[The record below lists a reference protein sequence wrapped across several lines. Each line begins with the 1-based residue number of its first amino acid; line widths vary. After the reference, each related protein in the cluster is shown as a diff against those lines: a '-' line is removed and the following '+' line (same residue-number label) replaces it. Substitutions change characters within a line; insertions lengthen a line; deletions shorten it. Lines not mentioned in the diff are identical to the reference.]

1 MAQDIENRITRAAQA
16 RGVDPAVAIAI
27 ARAESSLRPDLKN
40 PKSSAKGLYQVT
52 DETWS
57 DYGGAKGRAL
67 DPDENIRVGM
77 DILVKNG
84 AMLAKTLG
92 RDPRAEELYAAHF
105 FGPTGSR
112 RVLSADP
119 LASISSVVS
128 KRVMQSNPNL
138 KGRTVNEVLTGFAKK
153 LGTGGQRYP
162 TSDVTRT
169 VVPDAYSREADVEI
183 ATGTK
188 APTAR
193 DRISIYG
200 PNYQAAV
207 AAMML
212 GEATDDEQ
220 EDAAS
225 STTAVEAQSARNSL
239 RAMDLGSSVN
249 PFDAMQPPPSKQPV
263 QSFAF
268 GGIAAPSA
276 AYSPSVKREMADFNS
291 QWEDYTKGQED
302 WRKTQYDPYQKA
314 YGEHQAAYEDYRT
327 NQYAP
332 YQAAYDK
339 YQSEVYAPYQAAHG
353 QYTKDYAAYESAV
366 ADYNKDPFT
375 GETARVPWRMAPRG
389 GKIYTTPEG
398 TEFFGSD
405 DLLTRS
411 DYSGYRWPDHYLKV
425 LKDKPTEVVAPT
437 LASEFTQQAPT
448 FDRTFDM
455 AAPTPAPFLPGLT
468 QEQAAGMDDAAL
480 QTYAD
485 DQRIAME
492 NKVQQARKGQQN
504 RQFALDVASDP
515 SRYGL
520 SMPKL
525 LAEGGEVQDDP
536 PGILDV
542 SKYATRRSAE
552 MFPGMAGQ
560 DDPRDAARHLLAAG
574 TVARKYGPTAADLLG
589 KTHEYTSSLQ
599 TAASLFGIGEPRDD
613 FAYDTHNNRLG
624 IELGQRATSQAQLEQ
639 LVKEMAMQSS
649 FQQEEGRPW
658 IMSQEA
664 MDARADRARQLMERP
679 PDAYARGSE
688 AVADDPEA
696 ALMAGAGDSPP
707 PSITNDRLRE
717 YALAALRGVG
727 DIPYSFAGS
736 GVDIA
741 TMAMRPFGYDTE
753 RPVGGSDWIKEQ
765 ATRLGIRPGD
775 ETDPTLANFRLAGEI
790 GASMVNPASV
800 PRAVATGTQKVG
812 QAARAL
818 EDMTVGEMQR
828 AKIRQLGAKVPDDA
842 AYAALRERMEASGNL
857 AMAVRPPGGTMVSQP
872 GFDLVEFE
880 FPYSFASIPMAP
892 GASRYSFESN
902 QIGGLDKITN
912 EGIVAAVKATED
924 PAKAK
929 AVANFLLEQGREYF
943 SKSYASTNDPIYKAL
958 IDKRIVPVGGAGEL
972 VKGYMARQAKRD
984 PEAMQDM
991 TRGYDAGMQ
1000 AYLAKQGM
1008 GEKAGSAATE
1018 QLALRT
1024 LEAGEK
1030 QQLTPEQIGKLNV
1043 DSGMPTFRN
1052 LENATDIPA
1061 VREAEKFNETLFNI
1075 RDFFVPSFLSPKVVG
1090 PELVNIPA
1098 EELSKMTYPQ
1108 AVERVNAD
1116 LLFKRDFYMVANDV
1130 GAGRMGSLGKDGKK
1144 AEKMLMFT
1152 VPFNTASK
1160 NKLLNWVRLTDSKG
1174 AYMEGKAMNHS
1185 VKDYNEYGTY
1195 NEGGKAAFDAGKAEI
1210 YSLRNKEGMPSLTV
1224 ELANRQRPDG
1234 SVERVVTQ
1242 IKGRFNSRPFSD
1254 TELFNLFDAIKPDL
1268 VVAEIYLKNNKGEAL
1283 DKSVSVDWGKEYA
1296 DYRAGSDEIQNAFNT
1311 YRQGGAEG
1319 FAKGGM
1325 VERTIND
1332 NRKYL

>member
-1 MAQDIENRITRAAQA
+1 MAQDIKDMITRAAQA

-27 ARAESSLRPDLKN
+27 ARAESSLRPDAKN
-40 PKSSAKGLYQVT
+40 PDSSAKGLYQVT

-138 KGRTVNEVLTGFAKK
+138 KGQTVNEVLTGFAKK

-239 RAMDLGSSVN
+239 RALDLGPSVN
-249 PFDAMQPPPSKQPV
+249 PFDAMQPPL
-263 QSFAF
+263 
-268 GGIAAPSA
+268 
-276 AYSPSVKREMADFNS
+276 
-291 QWEDYTKGQED
+291 
-302 WRKTQYDPYQKA
+302 
-314 YGEHQAAYEDYRT
+314 
-327 NQYAP
+327 
-332 YQAAYDK
+332 
-339 YQSEVYAPYQAAHG
+339 SERP
-353 QYTKDYAAYESAV
+353 
-366 ADYNKDPFT
+366 
-375 GETARVPWRMAPRG
+375 
-389 GKIYTTPEG
+389 
-398 TEFFGSD
+398 
-405 DLLTRS
+405 
-411 DYSGYRWPDHYLKV
+411 
-425 LKDKPTEVVAPT
+425 
-437 LASEFTQQAPT
+437 
-448 FDRTFDM
+448 
-455 AAPTPAPFLPGLT
+455 
-468 QEQAAGMDDAAL
+468 
-480 QTYAD
+480 
-485 DQRIAME
+485 
-492 NKVQQARKGQQN
+492 
-504 RQFALDVASDP
+504 
-515 SRYGL
+515 GL

-525 LAEGGEVQDDP
+525 LAEGGEVQDDTP
-536 PGILDV
+536 RIQDV
-542 SKYATRRSAE
+542 SKYATRRSEE

-574 TVARKYGPTAADLLG
+574 TVARKYGPTAANLLG
-589 KTHEYTSSLQ
+589 KTHEYTSNLQ

-649 FQQEEGRPW
+649 FEQKEGRPW

-679 PDAYARGSE
+679 PDAYAKGGE

-717 YALAALRGVG
+717 YALATLRGVG

-753 RPVGGSDWIKEQ
+753 RPVAGSDWIKEQ

-828 AKIRQLGAKVPDDA
+828 SKIRQLGAKVPDDA

-872 GFDLVEFE
+872 GFDLVEFK

-892 GASRYSFESN
+892 GGSRYSFESN
-902 QIGGLDKITN
+902 QIGGLDQITN

-924 PAKAK
+924 PVKAK

-1008 GEKAGSAATE
+1008 GEEAGSAATE

-1030 QQLTPEQIGKLNV
+1030 QQLMPEQIGKLTVN
-1043 DSGMPTFRN
+1043 SALPSYRN

-1061 VREAEKFNETLFNI
+1061 VQEAEKFNETLFNI
-1075 RDFFVPSFLSPKVVG
+1075 KDYFVPSFLSPNVVG

-1098 EELSKMTYPQ
+1098 EELSRMTYPQ

-1116 LLFKRDFYMVANDV
+1116 LLFKRDFYRVANDV
-1130 GAGRMGSLGKDGKK
+1130 GEGRMGSLGKDGKK

-1152 VPFNTASK
+1152 VPFNTPSK

-1242 IKGRFNSRPFSD
+1242 IKGRFNSRPSSD
-1254 TELFNLFDAIKPDL
+1254 TELFNLFDTIKPDR
-1268 VVAEIYLKNNKGEAL
+1268 VVEESYQMNNKGEAL

-1296 DYRAGSDEIQNAFNT
+1296 DYRAGNDEIQNAFNT

-1325 VERTIND
+1325 VERTMND